1 MNPNNINTGPL
12 NPINTNI
19 STNSNTENDF
29 IKKYI
34 LPNKLPILGIVLVIF
49 TILFILS
56 HEEKEVEVDD
66 DEEEYIEDE
75 DIDEDI
81 DIPSPSDNQNTVFKG
96 YKSLDDLYDD
106 AQGNDPLSQSLL
118 TSSIRL
124 STEQNSCNFDVK
136 YQGADRREVKCT
148 SCLSEEQLSEPNL
161 NEEIKSNDDFCKRYQ
176 YNSGDELSSFNDIFL
191 DETYIQR
198 RRGSK
203 IKSSS
208 SSSSSP
214 SSPSSSPPSPPPC
227 NSYDDEDDCPKN
239 RCEFFVDECIDK
251 VNNFDS
257 DNKIEKC
264 LAKSNSETECTEMEN
279 EGCVYRSYGNVKCNK
294 NDEDENASQKNY
306 CIYDP
311 PSGKTAIWIALGFNI
326 LLFIFFLYSAIV
338 NKNLF
343 SNTMIYV
350 LCGLLIV
357 IHIILL
363 IINLFRNNNYNIF
376 NGLTNTWNI
385 INTILYIVYVIGMGL
400 SILFFNNIIFAIFS
414 IISIYL
420 IIMSIIE
427 QDKNFNV
434 LSEDWDD
441 IIEDA
446 CSGIRIDELTSNK
459 YYIRNQIST
468 SPESDDDDSLPVSGD
483 DSPRNDVND

>member
-227 NSYDDEDDCPKN
+227 NSYDDKDDCPKD
-239 RCEFFVDECIDK
+239 RCEIIDDECIDK
-251 VNNFDS
+251 VNIFDS
-257 DNKIEKC
+257 DNKIEEC
-264 LAKSNSETECTEMEN
+264 LKRSGSENECKEMEN
-279 EGCVYRSYGNVKCNK
+279 EGCVYMPYGDEKCP
-294 NDEDENASQKNY
+294 DDENPSQRNY
-306 CIYDP
+306 CIYN
-311 PSGKTAIWIALGFNI
+311 PSGKTEIKIALIVNVL
-326 LLFIFFLYSAIV
+326 LLF
-338 NKNLF
+338 
-343 SNTMIYV
+343 
-350 LCGLLIV
+350 LLIGYMSKDGRSNKEIYAMIFASISANIV
-357 IHIILL
+357 FL
-363 IINLFRNNNYNIF
+363 IISLFRNNNNYNIF
-376 NGLTNTWNI
+376 NGLTNTLNSINI
-385 INTILYIVYVIGMGL
+385 TLYLIYVIGMFI
-400 SILFFNNIIFAIFS
+400 SIIFKNNVIFFIVF
-414 IISIYL
+414 IISGYL
-420 IIMSIIE
+420 IFISIAEI
-427 QDKNFNV
+427 NSNSHV
-434 LSEDWDD
+434 LNKDWNDD
-441 IIEDA
+441 IKEDA
-446 CSGIRIDELTSNK
+446 CSEKRITALTSNK
-459 YYIRNQIST
+459 YYIRDQSST
-468 SPESDDDDSLPVSGD
+468 SSESADVDPPPNGGD
-483 DSPRNDVND
+483 DSSSNDGS